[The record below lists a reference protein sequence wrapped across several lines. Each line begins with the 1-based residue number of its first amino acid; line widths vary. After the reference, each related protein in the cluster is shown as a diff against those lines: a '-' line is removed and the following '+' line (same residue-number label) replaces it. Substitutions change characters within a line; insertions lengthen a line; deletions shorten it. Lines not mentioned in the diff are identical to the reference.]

1 MGRRVSLAGC
11 LFRVGAP
18 LVAAWILAAS
28 LRAMWTNGDYLAAVL
43 LGLAGLVG
51 LVLVV
56 VLWRVTRPATCP
68 HCGARADSRYRICG
82 VCGQPRYPDAPQSS

>member
-68 HCGARADSRYRICG
+68 HCGARVDTRYPICR
-82 VCGQPRYPDAPQSS
+82 VCGRAWSPDTASG